1 MFAASEEAACY
12 WVGRIAIGT
21 ASPVTSKNN
30 GDMAEWSIAGDCK
43 SLLKGAVVRIHLAP
57 PNTAP
62 KMMNVCAAGN
72 THSTVLIPGG
82 TKFRRGFIR
91 VMVA

>member
-12 WVGRIAIGT
+12 WVGCGVGQESADYRRPGFNYP
-21 ASPVTSKNN
+21 PVTSKNN

-57 PNTAP
+57 PNMEDWQSGNAAP
-62 KMMNVCAAGN
+62 C
-72 THSTVLIPGG
+72 
-82 TKFRRGFIR
+82 
-91 VMVA
+91 